1 MTQVL
6 AAEVAQFLAANS
18 HYSRI
23 LVHGFSIGGYVWGE
37 VQLLLSRDSSR
48 YSSVIQR
55 VHGQVWDSV
64 VGMESIIKG
73 FPLAIFPNNFILRTA
88 FSKYLG

>member
-1 MTQVL
+1 MTQVV
-6 AAEVAQFLAANS
+6 AAEVAQFLANNN

-37 VQLLLSRDSSR
+37 VELLLSRDSSR
-48 YSSVIQR
+48 YSSVINR
-55 VHGQVWDSV
+55 IHGQVWDSV
-64 VGMESIIKG
+64 VGLESIIKG
-73 FPLAIFPNNFILRTA
+73 FPRAIFPKNFLLRTA